1 MLNTIAD
8 RLTNTN
14 PFSQALSQSG
24 ERTEGQIL
32 RWTQPKRLQS
42 DYLLRSNDQVLG
54 TLQYENNHFIRR
66 AAAKTAEGE
75 WRFKYTRFSL
85 PKVTISNNDNLL
97 AEAILETNWGWYGNL
112 DLPDGCQYLWKPTEP
127 SENEFCFLTPEDH
140 PVVYFRPRFGFFK
153 LESEVEIDPAVL
165 HNPQLPLLTMLGWF
179 LVLLRLR

>member
-8 RLTNTN
+8 RLTNPN
-14 PFSQALSQSG
+14 SFSQSW

-32 RWTQPKRLQS
+32 RWTQPKRLRS
-42 DYLLRSNDQVLG
+42 DYLLRSNGQVLG

-85 PKVTISNNDNLL
+85 PKVTISNQDNLL
-97 AEAILETNWGWYGNL
+97 AEAILETNWGWYGKL
-112 DLPDGCQYLWKPTEP
+112 DLPGNYRYVWKSTGS
-127 SENEFCFLTPEDH
+127 SENEFYFLTPEDH

-153 LESEVEIDPAVL
+153 LESEVEIESAVL
-165 HNPQLPLLTMLGWF
+165 HNPHLPLLTMLGWF
-179 LVLLRLR
+179 LVLLRMR